1 VGGSRDRDNMG
12 TQIPHPGEAK
22 LSGSDPL
29 PLCDLGEFLDDLDVL
44 LYVLFGKTFVAEA
57 DVILAEVCAGF
68 DLSGEEAP
76 AEGGVGDDCDSEILG
91 CCDD

>member
-1 VGGSRDRDNMG
+1 MG

-44 LYVLFGKTFVAEA
+44 LYVLERGQRRKGVNPSHFCAEPLRKNVRSRGGCHFGRGLRG
-57 DVILAEVCAGF
+57 I
-68 DLSGEEAP
+68 
-76 AEGGVGDDCDSEILG
+76 
-91 CCDD
+91 